1 MFLCVLLP
9 NDKKDTTHIIIMAA
23 FNVLTSDKIVSSQQF
38 SHTFYKVTS
47 IWDKKVGK
55 CNYKNNCFYNNTNNI
70 TFQLAMIMNTR
81 FMNVQE
87 YTTNF
92 IGNIEK
98 KCKENN
104 FKNVVFMDES
114 LWFYNQRK
122 GDILPKTQNDH
133 EKMYNFVD
141 FIVSQYFDTQE
152 QFKLRKH
159 MTITCCFFLWYLSKP
174 QYFYTHNRSTYT
186 CRTGKV
192 KPWTCYLIQQK
203 PKIVQKKD
211 KKEHNLYKNES
222 HSVTTSIPK
231 KEKEINDIIDKL
243 EEGLHIS
250 FKDKSY
256 DQFTIHGMISKAL
269 TNSDISTNKLKKY
282 TKLYQTYQLEIK
294 KLNELKNSIQY
305 NIESGNTVELE
316 DGSRITFKQVL
327 PKKDKKQ
334 LDTHS
339 QLAAAEEEEEDTP
352 TIDKL
357 QGDDD
362 DEFVPDCWEDLA

>member
-1 MFLCVLLP
+1 
-9 NDKKDTTHIIIMAA
+9 
-23 FNVLTSDKIVSSQQF
+23 
-38 SHTFYKVTS
+38 
-47 IWDKKVGK
+47 
-55 CNYKNNCFYNNTNNI
+55 
-70 TFQLAMIMNTR
+70 MIMNTR

-87 YTTNF
+87 DTTNF
-92 IGNIEK
+92 IGDIEK
-98 KCKENN
+98 RCKENN

-114 LWFYNQRK
+114 LWFYNQRR

-203 PKIVQKKD
+203 PKIFKKKD

-222 HSVTTSIPK
+222 HSITKSIPK
-231 KEKEINDIIDKL
+231 KEKEINDIVDKL

-305 NIESGNTVELE
+305 NIEGGNTVELE
-316 DGSRITFKQVL
+316 DGTRITFKQVL
-327 PKKDKKQ
+327 QKKEKKQ
-334 LDTHS
+334 IDTHS
-339 QLAAAEEEEEDTP
+339 QLAAAEEEDTP
-352 TIDKL
+352 TMDKL
-357 QGDDD
+357 QGNMLMMMNLCPIVGKIWLKIHNM
-362 DEFVPDCWEDLA
+362 FYKYYIFISN